1 MRVKRFV
8 ADTMQ
13 EAIARV
19 KEEYGPDAV
28 ILQTRTYRR
37 GLFGLLGAR
46 RTEVLAAVDPA
57 PRRGGVAPARAG
69 FSGREAT
76 APATPGFRPSPEPAA
91 RPAWPAPPVSP
102 AAQERAVLLG
112 QAPSPSTV
120 PWSGE
125 APTAGRPAPVGGLA
139 GDGVPER
146 PVAALQDGWTRSAA
160 GAVLPAAGSEA
171 APASNGHARPGGEV
185 ARPGLLTVRSI
196 QDDSLPPL
204 PEALER
210 VYQRLVERAVEPVFA
225 RRVVEG
231 VLPLLPP
238 GVPVSVERATVLTRD
253 HLASLIPV
261 SPSLRLGAG
270 PRRVVVLVGPTGVG
284 KTTSL
289 AKLAAHH
296 GLMAGHPVG
305 LLTFDTYRV
314 GAAEQLRTY
323 AEIIGLPMEVVYH
336 PGELPACLERMAD
349 RHLILVDTAGRSP
362 HDLMRLQEL
371 RSYLRLLPEP
381 EVYLVLS
388 ATVRF
393 ADLVRAAERF
403 EPLGYRHLILTKVDE
418 TTAPGMVLN
427 AVFHTGRPLAYL
439 STGQD
444 VPDDFEA
451 ADPDRIAAQLL
462 EDSDE

>member
-19 KEEYGPDAV
+19 KEEYGPEAV
-28 ILQTRTYRR
+28 ILQTRTFRR
-37 GLFGLLGAR
+37 GLFGLMGAR
-46 RTEVLAAVDPA
+46 RTEVLAAVDPGPGRNGTGVGTRPA
-57 PRRGGVAPARAG
+57 AREGG
-69 FSGREAT
+69 
-76 APATPGFRPSPEPAA
+76 EPAA
-91 RPAWPAPPVSP
+91 PGRAARTEGATLAPREPDGAPAARSASREPSARPAAPPG
-102 AAQERAVLLG
+102 ALEERAALLG
-112 QAPSPSTV
+112 RPN
-120 PWSGE
+120 
-125 APTAGRPAPVGGLA
+125 GRPYQ
-139 GDGVPER
+139 GV
-146 PVAALQDGWTRSAA
+146 ATL
-160 GAVLPAAGSEA
+160 
-171 APASNGHARPGGEV
+171 SNGHARPPAPPAQPV
-185 ARPGLLTVRSI
+185 A
-196 QDDSLPPL
+196 PPVWAVERTPPPAPA
-204 PEALER
+204 PEAGWPPGLER
-210 VYQRLVERAVEPVFA
+210 VYRRLVDRAVEPPFA

-231 VLPLLPP
+231 ILPLLPP
-238 GVPVSVERATVLTRD
+238 GLPVAEGRALELARD

-284 KTTSL
+284 KTTSV

-305 LLTFDTYRV
+305 LLSFDTYRV

-336 PGELPACLERMAD
+336 PGELAASLERMAD

-362 HDLMRLQEL
+362 QDLMRLQEL
-371 RSYLRLLPEP
+371 RSYLRMLPEP

-393 ADLVRAAERF
+393 ADMARAAERF
-403 EPLGYRHLILTKVDE
+403 EPLGYRHLIVTKMDE
-418 TTAPGMVLN
+418 ATAPGMVLN
-427 AVFHTGRPLAYL
+427 AVFQTGRPLAYL

-451 ADPDRIAAQLL
+451 ADPDRIAAHLL
-462 EDSDE
+462 EDADE